1 MLIFL
6 VFPSQICPHS
16 LWLLGRTTPVFKRLF
31 FNAFSVDSSSVLFRG
46 VSQFILEFG
55 FLGAGTQRF
64 YLFFFFLMGLVM
76 TPKLIIIKNIFTFSN
91 TLVTN
96 NQLPPSIPPIPL
108 AYIHSCCQELMLI
121 FLYVQSL
128 HWTLILFLLWIVCVL
143 PKFIL
148 DPNGQ

>member
-46 VSQFILEFG
+46 ASPFILEFG

-64 YLFFFFLMGLVM
+64 YLFFFLMGIIM

-91 TLVTN
+91 TLVMN
-96 NQLPPSIPPIPL
+96 NQPRPPTPPQYTSYSFGIYP
-108 AYIHSCCQELMLI
+108 
-121 FLYVQSL
+121 
-128 HWTLILFLLWIVCVL
+128 FLLPRAYVDL
-143 PKFIL
+143 PICPVSPLNSHSVSTVDCLCPPQIHFRS
-148 DPNGQ
+148 